1 VGRITPGIPTFS
13 HRTEEVDVSSEEIR
27 EGMAVFDPPG
37 RCLGYVETPTGE
49 YFFLTRE
56 SKIPLVKERIV
67 VEAEISVA
75 SVDARGVHLRHDR
88 DELLARQMRPR
99 EAQSSRQVSPG
110 EDVSSVHRGD
120 EDTRPLDPDDLRAQR
135 REVEGRADVSP
146 MRPS

>member
-1 VGRITPGIPTFS
+1 M
-13 HRTEEVDVSSEEIR
+13 SSDEIC

-37 RCLGYVETPTGE
+37 RCLGYVEAFTGE

-67 VEAEISVA
+67 VEAEASVT
-75 SVDARGVHLRHDR
+75 SVDAQGVHLRHNR

-99 EAQSSRQVSPG
+99 ESASSRQVSPG

-120 EDTRPLDPDDLRAQR
+120 EDTRPLDHDDLQAQR
-135 REVEGRADVSP
+135 REREGRADVSP